1 VISKPAQP
9 RPQVP
14 VSAPVKPATI
24 QPRKPVIALPRKET
38 AVLFQEKIDKERSLL
53 ALIDQIKQG
62 CGNTACQNVECCLS
76 ANKNLHSSLG
86 LAQVDKASIIQAAL
100 ALQIEDKYQICEK

>member
-1 VISKPAQP
+1 VISTPAPP

-14 VSAPVKPATI
+14 VSAPVKPDTI
-24 QPRKPVIALPRKET
+24 QPRKPAITLPRKET

-53 ALIDQIKQG
+53 ALINQIKQG
-62 CGNTACQNVECCLS
+62 CGNTSCQNVKCCLS

-86 LAQVDKASIIQAAL
+86 LTQADKTSIIQAAL
-100 ALQIEDKYQICEK
+100 ALQIEDTYQMCGT